1 MTVTKTVTETVCL
14 TPTEA
19 ANTATTPAVI
29 TNSLNTSISA
39 QSTENESG
47 IVSCCSDFVNGTNDT
62 ISIIS
67 VREMTAWSVAAAATV
82 LFIGSLIINV
92 VLLCKKRQIKSKVKD
107 PGDTVDNVEP
117 HIYDIADPPCSN
129 DLRKMNVKGAPVY
142 ENMKL
147 KRYK

>member
-1 MTVTKTVTETVCL
+1 MSPTTI

-19 ANTATTPAVI
+19 ANAATTLTPAI
-29 TNSLNTSISA
+29 LTEGLNTSITA
-39 QSTENESG
+39 HSTESESG
-47 IVSCCSDFVNGTNDT
+47 MVSCRSDFVNGTNDT
-62 ISIIS
+62 IFIIS
-67 VREMTAWSVAAAATV
+67 VREMTAWSVAAASTI

-92 VLLCKKRQIKSKVKD
+92 ILLRISICKKRQSKVKE
-107 PGDTVDNVEP
+107 PADTVDVINVEP

-129 DLRKMNVKGAPVY
+129 DLRKINVKGAPVY

>member
-1 MTVTKTVTETVCL
+1 MGPTTI

-19 ANTATTPAVI
+19 ANAATTLTPAI
-29 TNSLNTSISA
+29 LIDGLNTSIRV
-39 QSTENESG
+39 QSTETESG
-47 IVSCCSDFVNGTNDT
+47 MVSCHSDFANGTNDT

-67 VREMTAWSVAAAATV
+67 VREMTAWSVAAASTI
-82 LFIGSLIINV
+82 LFIGSLIINIT
-92 VLLCKKRQIKSKVKD
+92 LLRNNVCKKRQSKVKD
-107 PGDTVDNVEP
+107 PANTINNVEP
-117 HIYDIADPPCSN
+117 HIYDIADPPYSN